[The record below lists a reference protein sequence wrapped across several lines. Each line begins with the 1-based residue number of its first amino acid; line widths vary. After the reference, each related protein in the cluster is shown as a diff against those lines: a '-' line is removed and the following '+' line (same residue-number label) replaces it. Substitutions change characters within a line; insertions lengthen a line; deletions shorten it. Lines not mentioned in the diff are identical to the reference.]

1 VRSEDFHARR
11 RTRRDEG
18 LTEKESA
25 YNAEP
30 ARVSS
35 RGVKYWSGGT
45 IPLVAPDLLGGIIA
59 SAADIALVISDVG
72 EILSVLVNPEHEAH
86 EKLTH
91 WEGRDIRE
99 VLTHESRAKI
109 DRLLEAI
116 GAGSDVAPAIEV
128 NHAENGTWEFPI
140 RYTFHHVGPDGAL
153 LMLGRDLRPVAEMQ
167 QQLVRAQLALERDYE
182 AHREFDTRYRVL
194 LETTRE
200 ALVFVTA
207 STGRIADIN
216 TAAAALFG
224 AKRDEL
230 GGQPAETLFASDGAR
245 DADLLDRLTTA
256 AMADGVASVPQI
268 VARTG
273 RSVSV
278 HPSLFRAG
286 GERMFLLRIE
296 PQVSDE
302 LPIDELTENLTSF
315 YNTGPEAIV
324 FTDRDGVIQAA
335 NEAFLTLGDVAL
347 PALAKGKSLADFL
360 VRGSVDLKV
369 LIDNATRT
377 GQMRLYATRILS
389 AYGSQVAVEIS
400 ATYLSDRAHPCV
412 VFVMRDASR
421 AESLR
426 KSGANM
432 SEAGVK
438 SVMELVGS
446 ASLKDIVAETTDVV
460 EKMCIET
467 AVELTRNNRVAAAE
481 MLGLSRQSLYVKLR
495 KYGLINRRWS

>member
-1 VRSEDFHARR
+1 MRSEDFHARR
-11 RTRRDEG
+11 KTRRDAD
-18 LTEKESA
+18 LTHKESA
-25 YNAEP
+25 PCAEP
-30 ARVSS
+30 QTVSS

-45 IPLVAPDLLGGIIA
+45 IPLIAPDLLGGIIA

-72 EILSVLVNPEHEAH
+72 EILSVLVNPEHDAH
-86 EKLTH
+86 GKLAH

-99 VLTHESRAKI
+99 VLTQESQGKI
-109 DRLLEAI
+109 DRLLEAM
-116 GAGSDVAPAIEV
+116 GAGGGVAPAIEV

-200 ALVFVTA
+200 ALIFVTS

-216 TAAAALFG
+216 GAAAALFE
-224 AKRDEL
+224 ARRDEL
-230 GGQPAETLFASDGAR
+230 GGQPVDALFAKDSTI
-245 DADLLDRLTTA
+245 DADLFERLSAA
-256 AMADGVASVPQI
+256 AMADGAAAVPLI
-268 VARTG
+268 AARTG
-273 RSVSV
+273 RPVAV

-296 PQVSDE
+296 PQGSDDV
-302 LPIDELTENLTSF
+302 PVDELTENLAAF

-324 FTDRDGVIQAA
+324 FTDREGVIRSA
-335 NEAFLTLGDVAL
+335 NDAFLTLADVAL

-360 VRGSVDLKV
+360 SRGGVDLKV

-377 GQMRLYATRILS
+377 GQMRLYATRVLS

-400 ATYLSDRAHPCV
+400 ATYLNDRAHPCL
-412 VFVMRDASR
+412 VFVLRDASR
-421 AESLR
+421 AETLR
-426 KSGANM
+426 KSGASM

-495 KYGLINRRWS
+495 KYGLISRDTD